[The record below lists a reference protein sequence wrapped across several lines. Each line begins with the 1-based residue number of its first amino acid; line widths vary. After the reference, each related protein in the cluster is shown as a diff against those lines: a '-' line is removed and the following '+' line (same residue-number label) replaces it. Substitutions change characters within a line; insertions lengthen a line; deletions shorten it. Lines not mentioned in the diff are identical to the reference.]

1 MSTATTVSRAPS
13 AWRLGMVSIKPAVI
27 VCLGTVFAQ
36 FALNALIAMFFYV
49 TRGRSSENVYMAALN
64 SALVMAIF
72 LLVAGINQTISYMR
86 AGSLSGAPRRTLA
99 LSSYVISVV
108 FIALGSVIW
117 WLLILIQPY
126 LFFMSTA
133 TYTSGVD
140 IWLIVV
146 AFWIACD
153 GAGRLIGVV
162 SRHANGPWE
171 YTLGFIL
178 AIPLGLAAI
187 AAPVTWL
194 VLTLVHKSGYLP
206 PMHLGFWFL
215 GLVTLAV
222 LAAGWRLTTTG
233 RLRRLG

>member
-140 IWLIVV
+140 IWLIVL

-153 GAGRLIGVV
+153 AAARFGSNVFRHRDHRGSRYRRRPDRVAGPDPH
-162 SRHANGPWE
+162 S
-171 YTLGFIL
+171 
-178 AIPLGLAAI
+178 
-187 AAPVTWL
+187 
-194 VLTLVHKSGYLP
+194 
-206 PMHLGFWFL
+206 
-215 GLVTLAV
+215 
-222 LAAGWRLTTTG
+222 
-233 RLRRLG
+233 

>member
-1 MSTATTVSRAPS
+1 MNTATTVSRAPS
-13 AWRLGMVSIKPAVI
+13 AWRLGTVSIKRAVI

-36 FALNALIAMFFYV
+36 FTLNALIAMFFYV
-49 TRGRSSENVYMAALN
+49 TRGRASENVYMAALN
-64 SALVMAIF
+64 SASIMGIF

-153 GAGRLIGVV
+153 AAARFGSNVFRHRGGGWEVAIAVVVGAVTVAVPSAWLILTLMDKAGV
-162 SRHANGPWE
+162 AGPMHPSFW
-171 YTLGFIL
+171 LMGI
-178 AIPLGLAAI
+178 IPLAVVI
-187 AAPVTWL
+187 AN
-194 VLTLVHKSGYLP
+194 
-206 PMHLGFWFL
+206 
-215 GLVTLAV
+215 
-222 LAAGWRLTTTG
+222 WRLTSTG
-233 RLRRLG
+233 RLRRLN